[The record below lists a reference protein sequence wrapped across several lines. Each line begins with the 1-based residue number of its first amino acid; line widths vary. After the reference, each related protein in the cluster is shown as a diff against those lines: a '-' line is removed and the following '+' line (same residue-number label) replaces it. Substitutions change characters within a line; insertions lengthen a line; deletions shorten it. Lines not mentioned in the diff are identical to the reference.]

1 MHPPVTL
8 YSESKLLKPKLY
20 DLLLEVAR
28 RAPLFLTPARQP
40 FVNLTSGAIPL
51 YSEDFRGW
59 LSHQLIAENLPFPS
73 PVTSCRI
80 LRQLDEDAHHLPNL
94 EVHPAHLRIESTP
107 RGYYIDLKK
116 GTDPIHL
123 TGKHWQQEPN
133 PSPAFFR
140 PETNNTLTT
149 PTHSHRPLNTHLSQA
164 FGISEGPAAQLA
176 QWLQLA
182 MRPDQLCPL
191 LIITGDLR
199 DEATRA
205 IRQLIDP
212 GTCAILP
219 LPVTQNQMGEMALFN
234 RVLAFSMDKHLSPT
248 KRSAIR
254 SISQGTGVRL
264 RQANPHRPRIS
275 ETLRRPVILSAE
287 VAPALCRN
295 QINIEINQANEFAT
309 SEVLAALLDELVL
322 TLRRENKVPLQLP
335 SSSTITLNTFIA
347 AAYGDAPIP

>member
-1 MHPPVTL
+1 M
-8 YSESKLLKPKLY
+8 
-20 DLLLEVAR
+20 
-28 RAPLFLTPARQP
+28 
-40 FVNLTSGAIPL
+40 
-51 YSEDFRGW
+51 
-59 LSHQLIAENLPFPS
+59 PFPS

-80 LRQLDEDAHHLPNL
+80 LRQLDEDAHNLPHC
-94 EVHPAHLRIESTP
+94 EVHPAHLRIETTP
-107 RGYYIDLKK
+107 RGYFIDLRK
-116 GTDPIHL
+116 GADPIHL
-123 TGKHWQQEPN
+123 TGKNWQQEPN

-140 PETNNTLTT
+140 PETNHTLTT
-149 PTHSHRPLNTHLSQA
+149 PTHSNRPLNTRLIQA
-164 FGISEGPAAQLA
+164 FDISEENATQLA

-182 MRPDQLCPL
+182 MRPDQPCPL
-191 LIITGDLR
+191 LVITGASR

-205 IRQLIDP
+205 IRELIDP

-248 KRSAIR
+248 KRSAVR

-295 QINIEINQANEFAT
+295 QINIEINQTNEFTA

-322 TLRRENKVPLQLP
+322 TLRRESNVHLELSP
-335 SSSTITLNTFIA
+335 SSTITLNTFMA
-347 AAYGDAPIP
+347 AAYADAPIP